1 MIFRQWSF
9 DKKSRKWIISHYLD
23 LKIVSKLERSLI
35 LQDFFLYSF
44 WTIVVATTFEI
55 NGKIA
60 SKMIH
65 AIIEKKRL
73 LHKLLPKN
81 RFLTA
86 KNSIGWEEFP
96 STYTK
101 TVNDKLRMCFK
112 NSHAKLFF
120 WPFFFLL
127 EHGVWDPNYWS

>member
-1 MIFRQWSF
+1 MIFRRWSF

-23 LKIVSKLERSLI
+23 LKIVSNVERSLI
-35 LQDFFLYSF
+35 LFRTFFVQFLNHRRRHHF
-44 WTIVVATTFEI
+44 WDKWENCFE
-55 NGKIA
+55 NDTRD
-60 SKMIH
+60 H
-65 AIIEKKRL
+65 RKKRL